1 MEVFLYVC
9 EKLQE
14 VFVAY
19 KKEKAECEK
28 TLTEQ
33 CERLQEQLS
42 ELRSQN
48 TKVSTQLEF
57 ASKR

>member
-1 MEVFLYVC
+1 MFAAYKREKAEREKALTGQC

-14 VFVAY
+14 QV
-19 KKEKAECEK
+19 
-28 TLTEQ
+28 
-33 CERLQEQLS
+33 S